1 MTVLAERAS
10 TRRPPPG
17 GLKRSLA
24 WHPEWWVYAVAVAAA
39 LLLVVGAIT
48 SPGAGTTAG
57 HHMHE
62 GHHAMGT
69 SPDMESPWVTWLSS
83 WEHWTLMVLA
93 MMLPVVAPQVRRV
106 ATRSLWSRRHRA
118 AVTFVLGY
126 VAVWLVL
133 GAGLVMVVLALGGQQ
148 QLAPWLP
155 VVLLLAA
162 GWQVSGPRR
171 RMLRRC
177 ASLRLGAADGL
188 AADLD
193 CARAG
198 VRSGLRSVVT
208 CGPLMVAMVLSHSLL
223 LMAGVLV
230 VLLSE
235 RARGANPL
243 RRAGRP
249 LEALVI
255 VGFAAVAT
263 VAVALW

>member
-1 MTVLAERAS
+1 L
-10 TRRPPPG
+10 
-17 GLKRSLA
+17 
-24 WHPEWWVYAVAVAAA
+24 YAVAGAAA
-39 LLLVVGAIT
+39 LVLV
-48 SPGAGTTAG
+48 AGTLFSPDTGAAAG

-62 GHHAMGT
+62 GHHAMSQT
-69 SPDMESPWVTWLSS
+69 PDLQGPWASWLSA
-83 WEHWTLMVLA
+83 WEHWALMVTA
-93 MMLPVVAPQVRRV
+93 MMLPVVAPQARRV
-106 ATRSLWSRRHRA
+106 ATRSLWTRRHRA
-118 AVTFVLGY
+118 AVSFALAY

-133 GAGLVMVVLALGGQQ
+133 GAGLVAVVLALGGQE
-148 QLAPWLP
+148 QLAPWLA

-177 ASLRLGAADGL
+177 ASLRLGAAQGV

-198 VRSGLRSVVT
+198 LRSGLRCVFT
-208 CGPLMVAMVLSHSLL
+208 CGPLMVAMALSHSLL

-230 VLLSE
+230 VLLGE

-249 LEALVI
+249 REALVI
-255 VGFAAVAT
+255 GGFAVLAAVA
-263 VAVALW
+263 VPFW